1 MEYASKLL
9 IAIIA
14 IKLSVA
20 VLEWLVLFNSI
31 AVTSLNS
38 ESLTYSFRVQLHPH
52 FWLDLVKNK
61 WLNSKGCKPNV
72 SAAQD
77 AAVAPRW
84 RGPGSSRRRLPRQR
98 SAGAAAA
105 A

>member
-1 MEYASKLL
+1 MLRYIPAAVYRQECLAHARARMHSYSGFPSTAHMEYASKLL

-52 FWLDLVKNK
+52 F
-61 WLNSKGCKPNV
+61 
-72 SAAQD
+72 
-77 AAVAPRW
+77 
-84 RGPGSSRRRLPRQR
+84 
-98 SAGAAAA
+98 
-105 A
+105 

>member
-38 ESLTYSFRVQLHPH
+38 ESLTYTFRVQLHPH
-52 FWLDLVKNK
+52 F
-61 WLNSKGCKPNV
+61 
-72 SAAQD
+72 
-77 AAVAPRW
+77 
-84 RGPGSSRRRLPRQR
+84 
-98 SAGAAAA
+98 
-105 A
+105 